1 MATTDFHQRK
11 QLQAD
16 AGLLFTTHIEGE
28 LMKRMRCLGFTHQI
42 RTTRANLPKIA
53 NFQPRKSSPSSF
65 AKIAATAVG
74 IRSQSQKPPS
84 SQMPQRSVPM
94 SARLDSL
101 GPPPKRP
108 QEPRPSCRWPLPQR
122 RPRFLCNAARTCTPL
137 RCFRHLHLSDHYRPA
152 RFQRRYPHP
161 YRGSRKIHSQEHPD
175 RNETR
180 WPGPTRCPRD

>member
-101 GPPPKRP
+101 GPTPQTPSRASAFMSMATTSTPPAFSLQCRP
-108 QEPRPSCRWPLPQR
+108 HLHSAALFSPLAPQR
-122 RPRFLCNAARTCTPL
+122 PL
-137 RCFRHLHLSDHYRPA
+137 STSTISTAISSPL
-152 RFQRRYPHP
+152 
-161 YRGSRKIHSQEHPD
+161 SRKPKNTFSRTSGSE
-175 RNETR
+175 
-180 WPGPTRCPRD
+180 